1 MVQDPDDSMDFC
13 FLGYDRLLTAS
24 DDLKLYS
31 IEDMS
36 RPPQLLACFLLPV
49 SMTGIQCL
57 LPMDDIAPNSQMQAQ
72 SAMWTS
78 DPENRLLALVTNFPN
93 LILIVST
100 RIFFDLGLTRGTA
113 AGAPWEDWGPL
124 HARVFEHHWGC
135 KVGVSGN
142 RVVQSFPVN
151 DMTEDNV
158 LEYRLHM
165 MDFSPSAVVHRQG
178 LGRVVTEPSTVEI
191 TEPGEE
197 RTITSSLPYVEVASD
212 RTFGADELV
221 EIWVDKDKIYL
232 PKDPERQDVVGF
244 PPFFRKHN
252 ALIFFPVRIPR
263 GHRDLAGES
272 AHQMV

>member
-1 MVQDPDDSMDFC
+1 
-13 FLGYDRLLTAS
+13 
-24 DDLKLYS
+24 
-31 IEDMS
+31 
-36 RPPQLLACFLLPV
+36 
-49 SMTGIQCL
+49 
-57 LPMDDIAPNSQMQAQ
+57 
-72 SAMWTS
+72 
-78 DPENRLLALVTNFPN
+78 
-93 LILIVST
+93 
-100 RIFFDLGLTRGTA
+100 
-113 AGAPWEDWGPL
+113 
-124 HARVFEHHWGC
+124 
-135 KVGVSGN
+135 
-142 RVVQSFPVN
+142 
-151 DMTEDNV
+151 MTEDNV